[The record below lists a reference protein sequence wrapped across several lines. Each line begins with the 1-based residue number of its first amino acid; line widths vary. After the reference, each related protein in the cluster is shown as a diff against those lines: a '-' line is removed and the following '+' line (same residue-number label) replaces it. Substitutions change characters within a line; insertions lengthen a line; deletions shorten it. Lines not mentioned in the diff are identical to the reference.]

1 MRNIQPSSM
10 AVEDSLANYEK
21 RLNKEIYKDRIKQSN
36 PVYYVFHS
44 EKNNLQ
50 KYYAEYNAN
59 TRPCKLEQLKS
70 HYVDKDKR
78 SALYDMYNRRR
89 NYMQNE
95 WNLVAKKNGELLLC
109 PICGMKPVTD
119 WDHYIP
125 RSVMPEYSMHLQNL
139 IPTCGDCNENK
150 RSEWLK
156 DGRRIYFN
164 AYYDEAPDLTEILD
178 VSVSIVNG
186 LPSIFISLKK
196 LTDKAPENQRI
207 ANSTISNMKL
217 IDLYW
222 QAKIDGIVRTF
233 VVQCTSRVNVRRR
246 KNENICIADIWKEE
260 KEVVEDVIRNLTE
273 SEFIEKLVYQNIIN
287 SDKFEK
293 WFITL

>member
-1 MRNIQPSSM
+1 M
-10 AVEDSLANYEK
+10 
-21 RLNKEIYKDRIKQSN
+21 
-36 PVYYVFHS
+36 
-44 EKNNLQ
+44 
-50 KYYAEYNAN
+50 
-59 TRPCKLEQLKS
+59 
-70 HYVDKDKR
+70 
-78 SALYDMYNRRR
+78 
-89 NYMQNE
+89 
-95 WNLVAKKNGELLLC
+95 
-109 PICGMKPVTD
+109 
-119 WDHYIP
+119 
-125 RSVMPEYSMHLQNL
+125 
-139 IPTCGDCNENK
+139 
-150 RSEWLK
+150 K